1 MSTTLAEE
9 RDEQRRW
16 HLRPE
21 HATHAIRIAALL
33 DNEFVDPGTIAA
45 MQGQTLS
52 ALATFAAQ
60 TVPYWAA
67 LFRQRRIDPRS
78 LRDIAQVAQLP
89 ILGKAELIRHRTDL
103 RASRLPRGERLFGW
117 FSSSG
122 TTGQPAK
129 VLQTQRSNFMF
140 TCLRQRQYRWHR
152 FDPAGTFASI
162 RLPGQLP
169 SVPGEGPLTDGAI
182 GRRPSW
188 RYAGTLF
195 ETGPY
200 ICFGV
205 TSAAERQLAFLADE
219 RPDYLETYS
228 ETLEH
233 LAFAC
238 DGHWPAPGLRKLLAI
253 SEQLTPSM
261 RRRIEAT
268 VGAPIEQGY
277 GLNEIGLVGVRCAAG
292 RYHVHAEHCL
302 LEIVDDDGQPC
313 APGAVGRVVI
323 TGLSNTAMPLFR
335 YDTGDLASAAAG
347 TCPCG
352 RTLPSFGDL
361 VGRYSRIAYLPEG
374 TLAQVGA
381 LREALE
387 AVPPSLARNLRQ
399 FQVHQYRDR
408 SVELRLLTAGELPD
422 EFAVRVRAAWTATTG
437 DAWPLAIRRVDAIAR
452 SPGGKFQDF
461 TSDFM
466 PRPDRESDPPP
477 LGPEAPDG

>member
-16 HLRPE
+16 RLRPE
-21 HATHAIRIAALL
+21 NAIHATRLAGLL
-33 DNEFVDPGTIAA
+33 ANEFADPRSIVAS
-45 MQGQTLS
+45 QGRS
-52 ALATFAAQ
+52 LATLAAFSAE
-60 TVPYWAA
+60 TVPYWAMM
-67 LFRQRRIDPRS
+67 FRQRRIDPRS
-78 LRDIAQVAQLP
+78 LRDPAQIAQLP
-89 ILGKAELIRHRTDL
+89 ILSKADLIRHNAGL
-103 RASRLPRGERLFGW
+103 RARRLPRSERLFGW

-122 TTGQPAK
+122 TTGRPAR

-140 TCLRQRQYRWHR
+140 TYLRQRQYRWHR
-152 FDPAGTFASI
+152 LDPARTFASI

-169 SVPGEGPLTDGAI
+169 MRPGGGPLADGAV
-182 GRRPSW
+182 GRQPSW

-205 TSAAERQLAFLADE
+205 TNAVERQLAFLVDE

-238 DGHWPAPGLRKLLAI
+238 DGRWPAPSLRKLLAI

-261 RRRIEAT
+261 RRRIEGT
-268 VGAPIEQGY
+268 VGAPVEQGY

-335 YDTGDLASAAAG
+335 YDTGDMASAAAG
-347 TCPCG
+347 ACPCG

-374 TLAQVGA
+374 TLAHVGA

-387 AVPPSLARNLRQ
+387 AVPPPLARNLRQ
-399 FQVHQYRDR
+399 FQVHQHRDC

-422 EFAVRVRAAWTATTG
+422 EFTARIRAAWSAATG
-437 DAWPLAIRRVDAIAR
+437 DTWPLAIRCVDTIAR
-452 SPGGKFQDF
+452 GPGGKYQDF

-466 PRPDRESDPPP
+466 PRPDRESDSPP
-477 LGPEAPDG
+477 LGPEAPDR

>member
-1 MSTTLAEE
+1 MKTTLAEE

-16 HLRPE
+16 RLRSE
-21 HATHAIRIAALL
+21 HAAHATRIERLLAGEFAPPAAIAA
-33 DNEFVDPGTIAA
+33 A
-45 MQGQTLS
+45 QGRGLA

-89 ILGKAELIRHRTDL
+89 ILDKAELIRRSADL
-103 RASRLPRGERLFGW
+103 RARRLPRGERLFGW

-122 TTGQPAK
+122 TTGRPAK

-140 TCLRQRQYRWHR
+140 TYLRQRQYRWHR
-152 FDPAGTFASI
+152 LDPSGTFASI

-169 SVPGEGPLTDGAI
+169 MQPGEGPLADGAV

-205 TSAAERQLAFLADE
+205 TNAIERQLAFLADE

-238 DGHWPAPGLRKLLAI
+238 DGNWPAPGLRKLLAI

-261 RRRIEAT
+261 RRRIETT
-268 VGAPIEQGY
+268 VGVPIDQGY

-302 LEIVDDDGQPC
+302 LEIVDDDGRSC
-313 APGAVGRVVI
+313 APGAVGRVVT

-335 YDTGDLASAAAG
+335 YDTGDLASAVAG
-347 TCPCG
+347 DCPCG

-361 VGRYSRIAYLPEG
+361 IGRYSRIAYLPEG
-374 TLAQVGA
+374 TLASVGA

-387 AVPPSLARNLRQ
+387 AIPPSLARHLRQ

-408 SVELRLLTAGELPD
+408 SVELRLLTAGELTD
-422 EFAVRVRAAWTATTG
+422 EFAVRIRAAWIAATG
-437 DAWPLAIRRVDAIAR
+437 DAWPLAIRRVNAIAR

-477 LGPEAPDG
+477 LGSEAPDG